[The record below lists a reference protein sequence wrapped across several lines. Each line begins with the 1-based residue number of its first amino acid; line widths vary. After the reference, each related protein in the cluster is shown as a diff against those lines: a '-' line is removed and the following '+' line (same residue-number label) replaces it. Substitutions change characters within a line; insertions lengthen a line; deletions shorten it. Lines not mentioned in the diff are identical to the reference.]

1 MSLVLIPAYEPDD
14 RLVALVTS
22 LLPQYPVLVVDDGS
36 GHDYAAVFSEC
47 ARAGARVVHHTHN
60 RGKGAALRTGFSIA
74 ERDLAGEDVV
84 TADADG
90 QHTPA
95 DIARVA
101 EALEAAR
108 PAPALVAA
116 GAASAGSGSVAGS
129 GSRAGS
135 GTAVA
140 SPVSF
145 ASPAPAA
152 PAIVLGVRS
161 FTGPVPLRSRA
172 GNAFTRRVFCLATGR
187 NVRDTQTGLRGFPAR
202 VLPWLRSLPGDRFE
216 YEFRMLLA
224 APGAGIDLV
233 EVPISTIYLD
243 ENSSSHFRPLA
254 DSARI
259 YAPLLRFSA
268 SALLAF
274 LVDTV
279 LLVVLQ
285 AVTGWLL
292 LSIVLARVAS
302 SGMNF
307 AINRG
312 LVFGA
317 GREVPLRTAAARYF
331 SLAALLLTASFGMLT
346 ALTDAG
352 FATLPAKIVTDLTL
366 FAVSFSVQRAVVFAP
381 VPTTLRSRTHAR
393 E

>member
-14 RLVALVTS
+14 RLVTLVAS
-22 LLPQYPVLVVDDGS
+22 LVPQYPVLVVDDGS
-36 GHDYAAVFSEC
+36 GPDYAAVFSEC

-74 ERDLAGEDVV
+74 ERDLAGEDV
-84 TADADG
+84 G

-108 PAPALVAA
+108 RAPALVAA
-116 GAASAGSGSVAGS
+116 GAASAGSGLVAGS

-145 ASPAPAA
+145 AAPAPAA

-172 GNAFTRRVFCLATGR
+172 GNAFTRRMFRLATGR
-187 NVRDTQTGLRGFPAR
+187 DVRDTQTGLRGFPAR

-381 VPTTLRSRTHAR
+381 VPATLRSRTHAR

>member
-36 GHDYAAVFSEC
+36 GPDYAAVFSEC

-116 GAASAGSGSVAGS
+116 GAASAGSGS
-129 GSRAGS
+129 RAGS

-145 ASPAPAA
+145 ASPAPAAPAA

-172 GNAFTRRVFCLATGR
+172 GNAFTRRMFRLATGR
-187 NVRDTQTGLRGFPAR
+187 DVRDTQTGLRGFPAR

-243 ENSSSHFRPLA
+243 ENSASHFRPLA

-285 AVTGWLL
+285 AATGWLL
-292 LSIVLARVAS
+292 LSVVLARVAS

>member
-36 GHDYAAVFSEC
+36 GPDYAAVFSEC

-116 GAASAGSGSVAGS
+116 GAASAGSGS
-129 GSRAGS
+129 RAGS

-172 GNAFTRRVFCLATGR
+172 GNAFTRRMFRLATGR
-187 NVRDTQTGLRGFPAR
+187 DVRDTQTGLRGFPAR

-243 ENSSSHFRPLA
+243 ENSASHFRPLA

-285 AVTGWLL
+285 AATGWLL
-292 LSIVLARVAS
+292 LSVVLARVAS

>member
-36 GHDYAAVFSEC
+36 GPDYAAVFSEC

-108 PAPALVAA
+108 RAPALVAA

-140 SPVSF
+140 SSISF

-172 GNAFTRRVFCLATGR
+172 GNAFTRRMFRLATGR
-187 NVRDTQTGLRGFPAR
+187 DVRDTQTGLRGFPAR

-233 EVPISTIYLD
+233 EVPISPIYLD
-243 ENSSSHFRPLA
+243 ENSSSHFRP
-254 DSARI
+254 SPIR
-259 YAPLLRFSA
+259 RA
-268 SALLAF
+268 S
-274 LVDTV
+274 TRRCC
-279 LLVVLQ
+279 
-285 AVTGWLL
+285 G
-292 LSIVLARVAS
+292 SRRRPCSPS
-302 SGMNF
+302 SST
-307 AINRG
+307 RCCSSCC
-312 LVFGA
+312 
-317 GREVPLRTAAARYF
+317 RR
-331 SLAALLLTASFGMLT
+331 
-346 ALTDAG
+346 
-352 FATLPAKIVTDLTL
+352 
-366 FAVSFSVQRAVVFAP
+366 
-381 VPTTLRSRTHAR
+381 
-393 E
+393 